1 MIFAYRFLITM
12 AFLGPNIHRITRRG
26 IFQSNRWNGVVAFQS
41 MAPKRSSSTRTQ
53 IYASNY
59 HQYQPLFTAFP
70 KYHLSTATVSSSF
83 TQLFMSSDDENDNDD
98 TTIPARTSFN
108 IPILKKETVR
118 LQLRTHKKIGKLS
131 TRIRGAEEQYDKL
144 RVAID
149 ASESSSASEEEEDK
163 LLQQLEQAPDVQTFK
178 NDLKDLQ
185 DRLQK
190 LNWLEEQFNK
200 APLKSKKQ
208 IPIDELESLYT
219 DGAQVVQYIIELDI
233 SDDEDQKKKNILQN
247 ANNRRAKQQKD
258 ALNKEQ
264 DKQVQGGRLP
274 YRRYYSES
282 QTEIRVG
289 KQATDN
295 DVLSLSPEHRSG
307 SHWWYHASGCPGSH
321 VVLCTDDQSPDEQDI
336 LDAASLAALK
346 SKCIGQ
352 SVIKVSMTRARNVS
366 KPRGAKPGLV
376 QLNGD
381 VKTITVRKSEVEQ
394 RCKRLEETVVVN

>member
-1 MIFAYRFLITM
+1 MNFAYRFLITM
-12 AFLGPNIHRITRRG
+12 ASLGPNIHKITRRG
-26 IFQSNRWNGVVAFQS
+26 IFQCSRWNGVVAFQS
-41 MAPKRSSSTRTQ
+41 MAPKRSCSTRIQ
-53 IYASNY
+53 NYASN
-59 HQYQPLFTAFP
+59 HHHQPLITTFP
-70 KYHLSTATVSSSF
+70 KYLSTTATVSSSF
-83 TQLFMSSDDENDNDD
+83 TQLSMSSDDENDNDD
-98 TTIPARTSFN
+98 TIPTRTSFN
-108 IPILKKETVR
+108 IPTLKKETVR
-118 LQLRTHKKIGKLS
+118 LQLRTHKKIGKVS

-144 RVAID
+144 RAAID
-149 ASESSSASEEEEDK
+149 ASESSSSVSEEEEDK
-163 LLQQLEQAPDVQTFK
+163 LLQQLEQAPDIQTFK
-178 NDLKDLQ
+178 DDLKDLQ

-200 APLKSKKQ
+200 APFKSKKQ
-208 IPIDELESLYT
+208 LSIDELEELYT
-219 DGAQVVQYIIELDI
+219 EGAQVVQYIIELDI
-233 SDDEDQKKKNILQN
+233 SDDESQKLKNIQQN
-247 ANNRRAKQQKD
+247 AKNRRAKKQKD
-258 ALNKEQ
+258 AMNKEQ
-264 DKQVQGGRLP
+264 SKQVQGGRLP

-321 VVLCTDDQSPDEQDI
+321 VVLCTDAQSPDEQDI

-381 VKTITVRKSEVEQ
+381 VKTITLRKSEVEQ

>member
-1 MIFAYRFLITM
+1 ML
-12 AFLGPNIHRITRRG
+12 L
-26 IFQSNRWNGVVAFQS
+26 VV
-41 MAPKRSSSTRTQ
+41 
-53 IYASNY
+53 NY
-59 HQYQPLFTAFP
+59 SALRVYGRPQVMKVYQ
-70 KYHLSTATVSSSF
+70 
-83 TQLFMSSDDENDNDD
+83 
-98 TTIPARTSFN
+98 
-108 IPILKKETVR
+108 ETVR
-118 LQLRTHKKIGKLS
+118 LQLRTHKKIGKVS
-131 TRIRGAEEQYDKL
+131 TRIRSAEEQYDKL

-149 ASESSSASEEEEDK
+149 ASESSSSVSEEEEDK
-163 LLQQLEQAPDVQTFK
+163 LLQQLEQAPDIQTFK
-178 NDLKDLQ
+178 DDLTDLQ

-208 IPIDELESLYT
+208 LSIDELEALYT
-219 DGAQVVQYIIELDI
+219 EGAQVVQYIIELDI
-233 SDDEDQKKKNILQN
+233 SDDESQKLKNIEQN
-247 ANNRRAKQQKD
+247 AKNRRAKKQKD
-258 ALNKEQ
+258 AMNKEQ
-264 DKQVQGGRLP
+264 SKQVQGGRLP

-346 SKCIGQ
+346 SKCINQ

-394 RCKRLEETVVVN
+394 RCKRLEDTVVVN

>member
-1 MIFAYRFLITM
+1 M

-26 IFQSNRWNGVVAFQS
+26 VLQRSRWNGVAAFQS
-41 MAPKRSSSTRTQ
+41 MAPKCSSSTCIQ
-53 IYASNY
+53 NYASNY
-59 HQYQPLFTAFP
+59 HHQPLVTTFP
-70 KYHLSTATVSSSF
+70 KYHLSTTTTIPSSF
-83 TQLFMSSDDENDNDD
+83 TQLFMSSDDNDNDD
-98 TTIPARTSFN
+98 TIPTRTSFN
-108 IPILKKETVR
+108 IAILKKETVR
-118 LQLRTHKKIGKLS
+118 LQLRTHKKIGKVS
-131 TRIRGAEEQYDKL
+131 TRIRSAEEQYDKL
-144 RVAID
+144 RAAID
-149 ASESSSASEEEEDK
+149 ASESSSSVSEEEEDK
-163 LLQQLEQAPDVQTFK
+163 LLQQLEQAPDIQTFK
-178 NDLKDLQ
+178 DDLKDLQ

-208 IPIDELESLYT
+208 LSIDELEELYAE
-219 DGAQVVQYIIELDI
+219 GSQVVQYIIELDI
-233 SDDEDQKKKNILQN
+233 SDDESQKQKNIEQN
-247 ANNRRAKQQKD
+247 AKNRRAKKQKD
-258 ALNKEQ
+258 AMNKEQ
-264 DKQVQGGRLP
+264 SKQVQGGRLP

-321 VVLCTDDQSPDEQDI
+321 VVLCTDAQSPDEQDI

-381 VKTITVRKSEVEQ
+381 VKTITLRKSDVEQ